1 MGQMVRSLKLAC
13 ILLHEQSGVFLL
25 EIQPYLKEEK
35 CMNPFQ
41 QFARSY
47 ITIGLLAFM
56 LCLSLP
62 GMVLAAEGTIDLN
75 TATAKQLEQLP
86 GIGKEIAQRIV
97 SYRKDI
103 GAFKSV
109 DELLRVKGIGKGKL
123 AKVKE
128 LITIGVSTQ
137 SPSSK

>member
-1 MGQMVRSLKLAC
+1 
-13 ILLHEQSGVFLL
+13 
-25 EIQPYLKEEK
+25 
-35 CMNPFQ
+35 MNPFQ

-86 GIGKEIAQRIV
+86 GIGKEMAQRIV

-109 DELLRVKGIGKGKL
+109 DELLRVKGIGKRKL

-128 LITIGVSTQ
+128 LITIGVTTQ

>member
-1 MGQMVRSLKLAC
+1 
-13 ILLHEQSGVFLL
+13 
-25 EIQPYLKEEK
+25 
-35 CMNPFQ
+35 MNPFQ
-41 QFARSY
+41 QFTKSY
-47 ITIGLLAFM
+47 MTIGLLAFV

-62 GMVLAAEGTIDLN
+62 GVVLAGEGTIDLN

-97 SYRKDI
+97 NYRKDI
-103 GAFKSV
+103 GPFTSIH
-109 DELLRVKGIGKGKL
+109 ELMKVKGIGKRKL

-128 LITIGVSTQ
+128 LLTIGVVTQ

>member
-1 MGQMVRSLKLAC
+1 
-13 ILLHEQSGVFLL
+13 
-25 EIQPYLKEEK
+25 
-35 CMNPFQ
+35 MNPFQ

-47 ITIGLLAFM
+47 VTIGLLAFV

-62 GMVLAAEGTIDLN
+62 GMALAGEDTIDLN
-75 TATAKQLEQLP
+75 AATAKQLEQLP

-97 SYRKDI
+97 SYRKDN

-109 DELLRVKGIGKGKL
+109 NELLRVKGIGKGKL

-128 LITIGVSTQ
+128 LITIGIATQ

>member
-1 MGQMVRSLKLAC
+1 
-13 ILLHEQSGVFLL
+13 
-25 EIQPYLKEEK
+25 
-35 CMNPFQ
+35 MNPFQ

-47 ITIGLLAFM
+47 MTIGLLAFV

-62 GMVLAAEGTIDLN
+62 GMVLGAEDTIDLN

-97 SYRKDI
+97 DYRADSGPFISINQLMK
-103 GAFKSV
+103 
-109 DELLRVKGIGKGKL
+109 VKGIGKGKL

-128 LITIGVSTQ
+128 FITIEVATQ
-137 SPSSK
+137 SPEAK

>member
-1 MGQMVRSLKLAC
+1 MVT
-13 ILLHEQSGVFLL
+13 QS
-25 EIQPYLKEEK
+25 YSKEET

-62 GMVLAAEGTIDLN
+62 GMGLAAEGSLDLN
-75 TATAKQLEQLP
+75 SASAKQLEQLP

-97 SYRKDI
+97 QYRTDSGPFTSIKQLM
-103 GAFKSV
+103 K
-109 DELLRVKGIGKGKL
+109 VKGVGKGKF
-123 AKVKE
+123 AKVQE
-128 LITIGVSTQ
+128 LITIGVTTQ
-137 SPSSK
+137 SPAAK

>member
-1 MGQMVRSLKLAC
+1 
-13 ILLHEQSGVFLL
+13 
-25 EIQPYLKEEK
+25 
-35 CMNPFQ
+35 MNPFQ

-47 ITIGLLAFM
+47 ITIGLLAFV

-128 LITIGVSTQ
+128 LITIGVTTQ

>member
-1 MGQMVRSLKLAC
+1 
-13 ILLHEQSGVFLL
+13 
-25 EIQPYLKEEK
+25 
-35 CMNPFQ
+35 MNPFQ

-47 ITIGLLAFM
+47 MTIGLLAFV

-62 GMVLAAEGTIDLN
+62 GMALAGEDTIDLN
-75 TATAKQLEQLP
+75 VATAKQLEQLP
-86 GIGKEIAQRIV
+86 GVGKEIAQRIV

-128 LITIGVSTQ
+128 FITIGVTTK